1 MQVMRLNR
9 FITDNEKYQSGIGEC
24 NAGIKTVSFPSM
36 AFIFLTLWW
45 VLHILYKL
53 EFFFL

>member
-1 MQVMRLNR
+1 MDYELFKLLFHLKFDMQVMRLNR

-36 AFIFLTLWW
+36 AFFFLTL
-45 VLHILYKL
+45 
-53 EFFFL
+53 